1 MSMKITRYLKPAQ
14 ISLELKAADKRSVL
28 ESLLKIL
35 VDLGGIPKDKTE
47 ELLKSLIER
56 EAQASTGLGYG
67 VALPHVKTNVVD
79 KIQIA
84 FGRSANGIDFEA
96 LDGNP
101 AHFFFLVLAP
111 IKEVCEHLKVLS
123 LISLLMKDKNNRH
136 SLLRAKTPEEIFRIL
151 DKTM

>member
-1 MSMKITRYLKPAQ
+1 MKITRYLKPAQ
-14 ISLELKAADKRSVL
+14 ISLELKAADKRRVL

-35 VDLGGIPKDKTE
+35 VDSGGIPKEKTE

-84 FGRSANGIDFEA
+84 FGRSTKGIDFEA

-136 SLLRAKTPEEIFRIL
+136 SLLRAKTPEEIFKVL

>member
-1 MSMKITRYLKPAQ
+1 MKITRYLKPAQ
-14 ISLELKAADKRSVL
+14 ISLELNAADKRSAL

-35 VDLGGIPKDKTE
+35 VDTGGIPKDKTE

-84 FGRSANGIDFEA
+84 FGRSAKGIDFEA

-101 AHFFFLVLAP
+101 AHFFFLILAP
-111 IKEVCEHLKVLS
+111 INEVSEHLKVLS
-123 LISLLMKDKNNRH
+123 LISFLMKDKNNRH

>member
-1 MSMKITRYLKPAQ
+1 MKITKYLNPAQ
-14 ISLELKAADKRSVL
+14 ISLDLKATDKRSVL

-35 VDLGGIPKDKTE
+35 VDWGGIPEDKTE
-47 ELLKSLIER
+47 ELLESLIER

-67 VALPHVKTNVVD
+67 VALPHVKTNLVD

-84 FGRSANGIDFEA
+84 FGRSAKGINFEA

-111 IKEVCEHLKVLS
+111 IKEVQEYLKVLS
-123 LISLLMKDKNNRH
+123 LISLLMKEKNNRH
-136 SLLRAKTPEEIFRIL
+136 GLLRAKTPEEIFRIL
-151 DKTM
+151 DKTV

>member
-1 MSMKITRYLKPAQ
+1 MKITRYLKPAQ
-14 ISLELKAADKRSVL
+14 ISLELNAADKQSAL

-35 VDLGGIPKDKTE
+35 VDTGGIPKDKTE

-84 FGRSANGIDFEA
+84 FGRSAKGIDFEA
-96 LDGNP
+96 LDENP
-101 AHFFFLVLAP
+101 AHFFFLILAP
-111 IKEVCEHLKVLS
+111 INEVCEHLKVLS